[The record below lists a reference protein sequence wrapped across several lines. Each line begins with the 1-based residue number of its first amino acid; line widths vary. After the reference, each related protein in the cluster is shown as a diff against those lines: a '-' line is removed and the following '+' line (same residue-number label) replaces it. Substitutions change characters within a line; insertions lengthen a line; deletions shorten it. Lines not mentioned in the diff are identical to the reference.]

1 MTNLHAQRVQPSPLA
16 RAWKINTGLTALVV
30 FSLILLAA
38 SILGLLIDPRTT
50 AMLETPTWIKSFKFA
65 VSSAIYGLTLLWVLT
80 LTEGRARRIAGIAAN
95 VIGWMLTLELVLIV
109 IQGIRAQ
116 PAHFNY
122 ATPFD
127 TVLWLTM
134 TFGIITMFFGFI
146 VLMFSV
152 WRGIK
157 ANPVLAWAMRLGL
170 IVTAFGLVQ
179 GFLMTGPN
187 TAQLKALTSG
197 KNVTVIGA
205 HTVGGSSITPDNGP
219 SLPLVGWSTTHGDLR
234 IGHFVGLHALQVIPL
249 LGLWLSRRREQWL
262 RIGHRLGLVW
272 IGALGFAGLIALLTW
287 QALRGQSIIAPDTQ
301 TMLVFATMI
310 GAILVSSLGVLAHA
324 QASNTTETI

>member
-1 MTNLHAQRVQPSPLA
+1 MTNLQTQNAQPISLA

-38 SILGLLIDPRTT
+38 SILGLIIDPRTT
-50 AMLETPTWIKSFKFA
+50 ELLGTPTWIKSFKFA
-65 VSSAIYGLTLLWVLT
+65 VSSAIYGLTLLWVVT

-95 VIGWMLTLELVLIV
+95 VVGWMLTFELLLIM

-122 ATPFD
+122 ATTFD
-127 TVLWLTM
+127 TVLWMSM
-134 TFGIITMFFGFI
+134 TFGIITMFFGFV

-170 IVTAFGLVQ
+170 IVTAFGLLQ

-187 TAQLKALTSG
+187 SLQLEALASG

-219 SLPLVGWSTTHGDLR
+219 SLPLVGWSTAHGDLR

-262 RIGHRLGLVW
+262 RTVHRLGLVW
-272 IGALGFAGLIALLTW
+272 IGALGFASLIALLTW
-287 QALRGQSIIAPDTQ
+287 QALRGQSITAPDAQ

-310 GAILVSSLGVLAHA
+310 GAILVSSFGVLAHA
-324 QASNTTETI
+324 RSTNRMETT

>member
-1 MTNLHAQRVQPSPLA
+1 MTSIGTQNAQPISLA
-16 RAWKINTGLTALVV
+16 RAWKISTGLTALVI
-30 FSLILLAA
+30 FSLILLVS
-38 SILGLLIDPRTT
+38 SILGLIIDPRTT
-50 AMLETPTWIKSFKFA
+50 ELLGTPTWIKTFKFA
-65 VSSAIYGLTLLWVLT
+65 VSSAIYGLTLIWAVT
-80 LTEGRARRIAGIAAN
+80 LTEGRARRIASIAGN
-95 VIGWMLTLELVLIV
+95 VVGWMLTFELVLIV
-109 IQGIRAQ
+109 IQGVRAQ

-122 ATPFD
+122 ATTFD
-127 TVLWLTM
+127 TVLWMSM
-134 TFGIITMFFGFI
+134 TFGIVTMFFGFV

-170 IVTAFGLVQ
+170 IVTAFGLLQ

-187 TAQLKALTSG
+187 SLQLEALTSG

-205 HTVGGSSITPDNGP
+205 HTVGASSITPDNGP
-219 SLPLVGWSTTHGDLR
+219 SLPLVGWSTAHGDLR

-262 RIGHRLGLVW
+262 RTGHRLGLVW
-272 IGALGFAGLIALLTW
+272 IGALGFASLIALLTW

-310 GAILVSSLGVLAHA
+310 GAILVSSFGVLAHA
-324 QASNTTETI
+324 RSTNRMETT

>member
-1 MTNLHAQRVQPSPLA
+1 MTNLHAQDLQPSPLA

-50 AMLETPTWIKSFKFA
+50 TMLETPTWIKSFKIA
-65 VSSAIYGLTLLWVLT
+65 VSSAIYGLTLLWALT

-95 VIGWMLTLELVLIV
+95 VVGWMLTLELVLIV

-134 TFGIITMFFGFI
+134 TFGIITMFFGFV

-219 SLPLVGWSTTHGDLR
+219 GLPLVGWSTAHGDLR

-262 RIGHRLGLVW
+262 RTGHRLGLVW

-287 QALRGQSIIAPDTQ
+287 QALRGQSIIAPDAQ
-301 TMLVFATMI
+301 TVLVFATMI
-310 GAILVSSLGVLAHA
+310 GAILVSSLGVLVHA
-324 QASNTTETI
+324 RSTNTTETV